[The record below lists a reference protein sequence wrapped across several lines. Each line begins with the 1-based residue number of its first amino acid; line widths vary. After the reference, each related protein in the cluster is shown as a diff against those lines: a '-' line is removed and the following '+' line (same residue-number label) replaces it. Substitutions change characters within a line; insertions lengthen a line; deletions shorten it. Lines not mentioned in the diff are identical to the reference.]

1 MGILKKL
8 LETSSQPFDLV
19 SAVEKHDTK
28 NIIRHL
34 ATKSKQHNPS
44 AIPYTE
50 QAILEDLDT
59 IYRFQQMYNPTRDEF
74 AAAIATKMLHLTY
87 KSTINWLTQHGF
99 AAPTEDHM
107 IYIGT
112 SLCTINSLKEF
123 SSSTSIKKY
132 KVSTCGDGR
141 VCKICK
147 KQNNKTYLLSEAVI
161 GKTAPPFCEKCRCS
175 IRPIFSK

>member
-1 MGILKKL
+1 MGILQKL
-8 LETSSQPFDLV
+8 LEASSQPFDLV
-19 SAVEKHDTK
+19 SAVEKHDAK

-34 ATKSKQHNPS
+34 ATKSKQKNPV

-50 QAILEDLDT
+50 EDILEDLDT
-59 IYRFQQMYNPTRDEF
+59 LYKFQNMYNPTRDEF
-74 AAAIATKMLHLTY
+74 AAAIVIKMLHLTY
-87 KSTINWLTQHGF
+87 KSALNWLNKHGF
-99 AAPTEDHM
+99 SAPTEDHL

-132 KVSTCGDGR
+132 KISTCGDER

-147 KQNNKTYLLSEAVI
+147 KQNNKTYLLSEAII
-161 GKTAPPFCEKCRCS
+161 GKTAPPFCESCRCI